1 MPLLDLANHRA
12 HGDDVE
18 PPLVQT
24 GDGMTVL
31 CACTDLDK
39 GDEVTFQYAK
49 EGNGRLL
56 LDYGFAEL
64 HGEGDEGKGG
74 EGGNDGGNGSEF
86 VDLEQLDA
94 RLEAEPIE
102 TARRLQLVTT

>member
-1 MPLLDLANHRA
+1 MLRS
-12 HGDDVE
+12 
-18 PPLVQT
+18 PPS
-24 GDGMTVL
+24 VL

-86 VDLEQLDA
+86 VDLEQLDVRPHHVDRGEGEPHVA
-94 RLEAEPIE
+94 RHVAVPFAARAQQRAC
-102 TARRLQLVTT
+102 TAPLPAQ